1 MPDYKAMAG
10 DLKNLVQ
17 QVGISKKELQD
28 LLDQGGSAQKIEE
41 KVKEIEAALNKL
53 KAVTAQTEI
62 TEKERERK
70 MAEIEG
76 KLQHLENVS
85 VSDPD
90 FRERIRAQREI
101 SYLTSVLTSY
111 RVQGVLRIEHL
122 LDESQTELKTVLA
135 EAAKD
140 IAARQN
146 LQRVMKGAELV
157 LRATIFTSTL
167 VSKLAIAG
175 V

>member
-10 DLKNLVQ
+10 ELESLVQ

-41 KVKEIEAALNKL
+41 AIKAIEAALNKL
-53 KAVTAQTEI
+53 KTVTSQTEI
-62 TEKERERK
+62 TDKERERK
-70 MAEIEG
+70 MKEIEG
-76 KLQHLENVS
+76 KLRHLEDVS

-101 SYLTSVLTSY
+101 SYLTSVLTNY
-111 RVQGVLRIEHL
+111 RVQGMLRIEHL
-122 LDESQTELKTVLA
+122 LDESQTDLKTVLA

-146 LQRVMKGAELV
+146 LQRVMKGAEVV
-157 LRATIFTSTL
+157 LRATIFTATL
-167 VSKLAIAG
+167 VAKLAIAG
-175 V
+175 A